1 MNRIKIYN
9 RRKNPITRLLTVN
22 TGLLLIT
29 LALFSLVPVAQAQ
42 SPVARVSI
50 AHVDTKAQSSGQV
63 DVSAFVSVTD
73 ETGQPISGLT
83 AGDFILTEN
92 DQRIKTQSLS
102 VTPATNSLTAVLL
115 IDAGARMADVGPD
128 RVRTIDAAKD
138 ASVRFIEALT
148 DGGRRLRYE
157 LQ

>member
-1 MNRIKIYN
+1 MNRNTHYN
-9 RRKNPITRLLTVN
+9 RKTKSITHLLTFN

-50 AHVDTKAQSSGQV
+50 AHVEAKAQPSGQV
-63 DVSAFVSVTD
+63 DISAFVSVTN
-73 ETGQPISGLT
+73 EAGQPISGLT

-102 VTPATNSLTAVLL
+102 VTPATNALTAVLL
-115 IDAGARMADVGPD
+115 VDAGARMADVGPD

-138 ASVRFIEALT
+138 ASVRFIESL
-148 DGGRRLRYE
+148 
-157 LQ
+157 